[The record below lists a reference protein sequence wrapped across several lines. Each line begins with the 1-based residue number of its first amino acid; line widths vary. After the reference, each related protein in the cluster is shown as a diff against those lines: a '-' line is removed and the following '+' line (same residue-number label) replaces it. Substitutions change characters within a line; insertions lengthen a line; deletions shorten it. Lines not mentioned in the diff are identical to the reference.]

1 MQCKVWNLEK
11 KFHVLQHFAEQ
22 SFIQMLPQQLDWSV
36 QELYY
41 QNIFFLKKLS
51 PKLTSCQPRVWNPHL
66 QNNLALRS
74 QTCNVP
80 YSHAPKWPPR
90 GWFPTAHTPSSQG
103 THSHLKLA
111 THIWSGNI
119 SMPWCCRCNGVDMF
133 PLTDLCT
140 FSLQAAGAPRCCTP
154 VALPSSAIADHQ
166 ARDTNT

>member
-90 GWFPTAHTPSSQG
+90 GWFPTAHTSSQG
-103 THSHLKLA
+103 THSHLKLSRVA
-111 THIWSGNI
+111 TSACHDAAVATVWD
-119 SMPWCCRCNGVDMF
+119 VF